1 VPDQPLYFSG
11 EIPNQV
17 KLDFLA
23 LRKSCL
29 EWESTPVRP
38 DFQNANY
45 WYYLEICTAARK
57 PSLIKGIINL
67 DRSMAPKTEAS
78 STEAQQS
85 VTGPL
90 GYHPVVEG
98 YGYAMVGAVILFA
111 VYRVARAALRKWR
124 QDRACK
130 QILSGIDAVDLS
142 QTGWPSTAPRTE
154 EVR

>member
-1 VPDQPLYFSG
+1 MSDQPLYFSG
-11 EIPNQV
+11 KIPDQV

-29 EWESTPVRP
+29 EWENTPVRP

-67 DRSMAPKTEAS
+67 DRSMAPKAQQAPK
-78 STEAQQS
+78 TEAQQS

-98 YGYAMVGAVILFA
+98 YAYAAIGVLLLYAAFRGAMVGI
-111 VYRVARAALRKWR
+111 RKWR
-124 QDRACK
+124 ERTVYK
-130 QILSGIDAVDLS
+130 QVLSGIDAVDLPAGAWTVTR
-142 QTGWPSTAPRTE
+142 QE
-154 EVR
+154 EVTR